1 MHQRQPIP
9 TALRRLAALQ
19 DGVISREQAIGHGF
33 GESAIRRVVRQGVW
47 RRISPGI
54 YLTATLEQIPWP
66 ALAWAGVLI
75 GGDAARVGGLAAA
88 HLHGLVPEP
97 PARLQILVRASG
109 AVPKVTGPWDFRRE
123 RPAARL
129 PTSGGS
135 PPRLSIE
142 DTVLDLIDDP
152 ECDARAAINWVTMA
166 VQARRTT
173 PQRIQRAAEA
183 RHFLRNR
190 ALLASLLPDI
200 RGGVRSPLELDY
212 LRKVERPHALPIGKR
227 QQSRRRTEVDV
238 WYEDYGL
245 LVELD
250 GKLGHNGLGR
260 FRDMRRDNAATS
272 DGLATLRYGSADVL
286 GIPCEVALE
295 VAHNLMLRGWPG
307 LCPIPG
313 DTPEPPG
320 PVQRCDSC
328 RRVA

>member
-1 MHQRQPIP
+1 MIVCVVISGHSRPKVDHAIEICPSCAQSSVIHRFRRARTIWHQHPDAHGMHQRQAIP

-75 GGDAARVGGLAAA
+75 GGDAARVGGIAAA

-97 PARLQILVRASG
+97 PSRLQILVRASG

-129 PTSGGS
+129 PTTGGS

-152 ECDARAAINWVTMA
+152 ECDARAGNQLGDDGRPSPSDHSTAHSACGRGPTLSA
-166 VQARRTT
+166 Q
-173 PQRIQRAAEA
+173 PRAAG
-183 RHFLRNR
+183 F
-190 ALLASLLPDI
+190 
-200 RGGVRSPLELDY
+200 
-212 LRKVERPHALPIGKR
+212 
-227 QQSRRRTEVDV
+227 
-238 WYEDYGL
+238 
-245 LVELD
+245 
-250 GKLGHNGLGR
+250 
-260 FRDMRRDNAATS
+260 AA
-272 DGLATLRYGSADVL
+272 A
-286 GIPCEVALE
+286 
-295 VAHNLMLRGWPG
+295 
-307 LCPIPG
+307 
-313 DTPEPPG
+313 
-320 PVQRCDSC
+320 
-328 RRVA
+328 